1 MRGNDRPGDSF
12 FALFSSSPRRR
23 GPTLCCRMMEKTRYT
38 TAMKTDAGEYV
49 ECDGSSLGD
58 SLRDELQWLYDEA
71 FALSDRDARAAKAMA
86 DEIYAK
92 AGDAKSPYWQ
102 GLSRYLAGFCFYN
115 LSEYDN
121 AMEEFEH
128 GDQIAQEHNLQ
139 NLVIKFRNGY
149 GAIFSRLG
157 RYHDAIEQ
165 FAEGLKKAREMGLKS
180 DTGHFLIN
188 LGEAS
193 LLMGDAAQA
202 LSFELEAEGLIPE
215 LAGESRYAI
224 DVYYNLAE
232 AQSRSGR
239 IEDAERSYRRS
250 LETATMVGNTVSE
263 VEARVRLG
271 SILADRGH
279 EAEALAVIEEALEL
293 SRRSGFPLQEVG
305 SLLAC
310 GRIEL
315 SLGRL
320 EEATRHYEMA
330 VEIADSHRMG
340 DLLPPALESLSA
352 AKAAMNR
359 FDEAYHDLQKSV
371 EAAHTW
377 SSSEA
382 TRILAGMATGYRLEK
397 AKREAEGEKVRR
409 EGLESANERLRI
421 VTRIG
426 RSLTQSLEPRDI
438 LTRMWSEL
446 SASIDLKWLGFG
458 IYSPDSGVIE
468 FPGLIES
475 GVLQKASS
483 VFLSDEF
490 SLAALC
496 VREKRVLYYATA
508 DEARSALGDHPIIT
522 FEPIPVMPETI
533 LYLPLFRENDI
544 VGVMTVQSA
553 RDHAYSDDII
563 EMLEAIASFTAIAVE
578 NARIMIRLN
587 EMNQTICGEKEQV
600 EKVALASSWLA
611 EHDSLTGLSNRRF
624 LERVLDEN
632 IRLATLE
639 DHSIAVF
646 FADLDDFKK
655 VNDVYGHDAG
665 DRVLVAVAAR
675 LLSVFRD
682 GDYVARVGGDE
693 FVVAAPGVKDV
704 RSIASMADKVV
715 ASFDEPLTITEGP
728 ISVSM
733 SVGVALF
740 PEHGCNSQELISR
753 ADEAMYLIK
762 RTGKGA
768 WRLWSAF

>member
-1 MRGNDRPGDSF
+1 
-12 FALFSSSPRRR
+12 
-23 GPTLCCRMMEKTRYT
+23 
-38 TAMKTDAGEYV
+38 MKTDAGEYV

-58 SLRDELQWLYDEA
+58 SLRDELQRLYDEA

-115 LSEYDN
+115 LSEYDS

-128 GDQIAQEHNLQ
+128 GDQIAQEHNLP

-149 GAIFSRLG
+149 GAIFLRLG
-157 RYHDAIEQ
+157 RYHGAIEQ
-165 FAEGLKKAREMGLKS
+165 FGEGLKKAREMGLKS

-193 LLMGDAAQA
+193 LLIGDTAQA
-202 LSFELEAEGLIPE
+202 LSFESEAEGLVQE

-232 AQSRSGR
+232 AQARSGR
-239 IEDAERSYRRS
+239 MEDAERSYRRS
-250 LETATMVGNTVSE
+250 LETATMVGNTLSE
-263 VEARVRLG
+263 VEARIRLG
-271 SILADRGH
+271 SILAGRGH
-279 EAEALAVIEEALEL
+279 EAETLAVIEEALQL
-293 SRRSGFPLQEVG
+293 SRHSGFPLQEVA

-315 SLGRL
+315 NLGRL
-320 EEATRHYEMA
+320 EDATRHYEMA

-340 DLLPPALESLSA
+340 DLLPPALESLAA
-352 AKAAMNR
+352 AKAAMNH
-359 FDEAYHDLQKSV
+359 FDEAYHDLLKSV
-371 EAAHTW
+371 EAAHAW
-377 SSSEA
+377 SSSEV
-382 TRILAGMATGYRLEK
+382 TRILAEMATGYRLEK
-397 AKREAEGEKVRR
+397 VKREAEAEKVRR

-438 LTRMWSEL
+438 LMRMWSEL
-446 SASIDLKWLGFG
+446 STTIDLKLLGFG
-458 IYSPDSGVIE
+458 IYIPDSGVIE
-468 FPGLIES
+468 FPGLIDS
-475 GVLQKASS
+475 GILQKASS
-483 VFLSDEF
+483 VFLSDES
-490 SLAALC
+490 SLSALC
-496 VREKRVLYYATA
+496 VREKRTLYYATS
-508 DEARSALGDHPIIT
+508 DEARSALGENPPIT
-522 FEPIPVMPETI
+522 FGSVLVAPETI

-544 VGVMTVQSA
+544 VGVMTVQST

-624 LERVLDEN
+624 LERILDEN

-715 ASFDEPLTITEGP
+715 ASFDEPLTITEGL

-740 PEHGCNSQELISR
+740 PEHGHSGQELISR

-768 WRLWSAF
+768 WRLWSASTRSE

>member
-1 MRGNDRPGDSF
+1 MV
-12 FALFSSSPRRR
+12 
-23 GPTLCCRMMEKTRYT
+23 EKTRYT
-38 TAMKTDAGEYV
+38 IAMKTDVGEYV

-58 SLRDELQWLYDEA
+58 SLRDELQRQYDNA
-71 FALSDRDARAAKAMA
+71 FALSDNDAHAAKVTA

-165 FAEGLKKAREMGLKS
+165 FAEGLKKAREMGLKR
-180 DTGHFLIN
+180 DVGNFLVN

-202 LSFELEAEGLIPE
+202 LSFESEAEGLIPE

-232 AQSRSGR
+232 AQARSGR

-250 LETATMVGNTVSE
+250 LETATMVGKTVSE

-271 SILADRGH
+271 SILAGRGH
-279 EAEALAVIEEALEL
+279 EVEALAVIEEALRL
-293 SRRSGFPLQEVG
+293 SRSCGFPLQEAG

-320 EEATRHYEMA
+320 EEATHHFEMA
-330 VEIADSHRMG
+330 VEVADSHKMG
-340 DLLPPALESLSA
+340 DLLSPALESLST

-359 FDEAYHDLQKSV
+359 FDEAYHDLLKSV

-382 TRILAGMATGYRLEK
+382 IRILAGMAAGYRLEK
-397 AKREAEGEKVRR
+397 MKREAEAEKVRR
-409 EGLESANERLRI
+409 EGLESANERLRT

-446 SASIDLKWLGFG
+446 SASIDLKLLGFG

-483 VFLSDEF
+483 VFLSDES

-496 VREKRVLYYATA
+496 VREKRVLYYATS
-508 DEARSALGDHPIIT
+508 DEARSALGDHPIISFGST
-522 FEPIPVMPETI
+522 PVTSETI

-587 EMNQTICGEKEQV
+587 EMNQTISGEKEQV
-600 EKVALASSWLA
+600 EKAALASSWLA

-639 DHSIAVF
+639 DNNIALF

-655 VNDVYGHDAG
+655 VNDVYGHDVG
-665 DRVLVAVAAR
+665 DRVLVAAAER
-675 LLSVFRD
+675 LVSVFRD

-704 RSIASMADKVV
+704 VSIASMADKVV
-715 ASFDEPLTITEGP
+715 ASLNEPLTIAEGP
-728 ISVSM
+728 ISVSI

-740 PEHGCNSQELISR
+740 PEHGHSSQELIRR

-768 WRLWSAF
+768 WRMWSASVRSDEPPSSSRMLGQSVV

>member
-1 MRGNDRPGDSF
+1 
-12 FALFSSSPRRR
+12 
-23 GPTLCCRMMEKTRYT
+23 
-38 TAMKTDAGEYV
+38 MKTDAGECV
-49 ECDGSSLGD
+49 ECDGSSLGE
-58 SLRDELQWLYDEA
+58 SLQDELQRQYDKA

-128 GDQIAQEHNLQ
+128 GDQIAQEHNLP

-180 DTGHFLIN
+180 DTGHFLVNI
-188 LGEAS
+188 GEAS
-193 LLMGDAAQA
+193 LLMGDTGQA
-202 LSFELEAEGLIPE
+202 LSFELEAEELIPE
-215 LAGESRYAI
+215 LVGESRYAI

-232 AQSRSGR
+232 AQARSGQ

-250 LETATMVGNTVSE
+250 LETATMVGNTLSE

-271 SILADRGH
+271 SILADHGH
-279 EAEALAVIEEALEL
+279 EAEALSVIEETLQL
-293 SRRSGFPLQEVG
+293 SRRSGFPLQEVA
-305 SLLAC
+305 SLLAW

-315 SLGRL
+315 NLGRL
-320 EEATRHYEMA
+320 EEATRHYEIA

-340 DLLPPALESLSA
+340 DLLPSALESLST

-359 FDEAYHDLQKSV
+359 FDEAYHHLQKSV
-371 EAAHTW
+371 EAAHAW
-377 SSSEA
+377 SSSET

-397 AKREAEGEKVRR
+397 VKREAEAEKVRR
-409 EGLESANERLRI
+409 EWLESANERLRI
-421 VTRIG
+421 VTSIG

-446 SASIDLKWLGFG
+446 STSIDPKLLGFG
-458 IYSPDSGVIE
+458 IYSPESGVIE

-483 VFLSDEF
+483 VFLSDES

-496 VREKRVLYYATA
+496 VREKRVLYYATS
-508 DEARSALGDHPIIT
+508 DEAQSALGDGPIIT
-522 FEPIPVMPETI
+522 FEPTSVRSETI
-533 LYLPLFRENDI
+533 LYLPLFRENEI

-639 DHSIAVF
+639 DNSIAVF

-693 FVVAAPGVKDV
+693 FVVAALGVKDV

-715 ASFDEPLTITEGP
+715 ASFDEPLAITEGP

-740 PEHGCNSQELISR
+740 PEHGHSSQELIRR
-753 ADEAMYLIK
+753 ADEAMYSIK

-768 WRLWSAF
+768 WCLWSAF

>member
-1 MRGNDRPGDSF
+1 
-12 FALFSSSPRRR
+12 
-23 GPTLCCRMMEKTRYT
+23 
-38 TAMKTDAGEYV
+38 MKTDVGEYV
-49 ECDGSSLGD
+49 ECDGSCVGD
-58 SLRDELQWLYDEA
+58 SLQDELQRQYDNA
-71 FALSDRDARAAKAMA
+71 FALSDNDARAAKAVA
-86 DEIYAK
+86 DDIYAK

-115 LSEYDN
+115 LSEYDS

-165 FAEGLKKAREMGLKS
+165 FAEGLKKAREMGLKR
-180 DTGHFLIN
+180 DVGNFLVN

-232 AQSRSGR
+232 AQARSGR

-250 LETATMVGNTVSE
+250 LETATMVGKTVSE

-279 EAEALAVIEEALEL
+279 EAEALAVIEEALRL
-293 SRRSGFPLQEVG
+293 SRSSGFPLQEVA

-310 GRIEL
+310 GRIEQ
-315 SLGRL
+315 SLGRP
-320 EEATRHYEMA
+320 EEAIRHFEMA
-330 VEIADSHRMG
+330 VEIADSHKMG
-340 DLLPPALESLSA
+340 DLLPPALESLST
-352 AKAAMNR
+352 AKAVMNR
-359 FDEAYHDLQKSV
+359 FDEAYHDLLRSV
-371 EAAHTW
+371 QEARAW

-382 TRILAGMATGYRLEK
+382 ARMLAELATGYRLEN
-397 AKREAEGEKVRR
+397 AKREAEVEKVRR
-409 EGLESANERLRI
+409 EGLESANERLRV

-438 LTRMWSEL
+438 LTRMWNEL
-446 SASIDLKWLGFG
+446 STSIDLKVLGFG
-458 IYSPDSGVIE
+458 VYSFDSGAIE

-475 GVLQKASS
+475 GVLQEASS
-483 VFLSDEF
+483 VFLSDES

-496 VREKRVLYYATA
+496 VREKRVLYYATP
-508 DEARSALGDHPIIT
+508 DEARSAIGTNSLIT
-522 FEPIPVMPETI
+522 FHREPSTVESI

-544 VGVMTVQSA
+544 VGVMTVQST
-553 RDHAYSDDII
+553 RDHAYSHDII

-587 EMNQTICGEKEQV
+587 EMNQTISGEKEQV

-639 DHSIAVF
+639 DNNIALF

-655 VNDVYGHDAG
+655 VNDVYGHDVG
-665 DRVLVAVAAR
+665 DRVLVAAAER
-675 LLSVFRD
+675 LVSVFRD

-704 RSIASMADKVV
+704 VSIASMADKVV
-715 ASFDEPLTITEGP
+715 TSLNEPLTIAEGP
-728 ISVSM
+728 ISVSI

-740 PEHGCNSQELISR
+740 PEHGHSSQELIRR

-768 WRLWSAF
+768 WRMWSASARSDEPPSSSRMHGQSVV

>member
-1 MRGNDRPGDSF
+1 
-12 FALFSSSPRRR
+12 
-23 GPTLCCRMMEKTRYT
+23 MMEKTRYT
-38 TAMKTDAGEYV
+38 ELMKTDAGECV
-49 ECDGSSLGD
+49 ECDGSSLED
-58 SLRDELQWLYDEA
+58 SLQDELQRQYDKA
-71 FALSDRDARAAKAMA
+71 FALSDRDARAAKVMA
-86 DEIYAK
+86 DEVYAK

-128 GDQIAQEHNLQ
+128 GDQIAQEHNLP

-165 FAEGLKKAREMGLKS
+165 FTEGLKKAREMGLKS

-239 IEDAERSYRRS
+239 TEDAERSYRRS
-250 LETATMVGNTVSE
+250 LETATMVGNTLSE

-279 EAEALAVIEEALEL
+279 EAEALAVIEEALRL
-293 SRRSGFPLQEVG
+293 SRSCGFPLQEAA

-320 EEATRHYEMA
+320 EEATHHFEMA
-330 VEIADSHRMG
+330 VEVADSHKMG
-340 DLLPPALESLSA
+340 DLLSPALESLST

-359 FDEAYHDLQKSV
+359 FDEAYRDLLKSV

-382 TRILAGMATGYRLEK
+382 IRILAGMAAGYRLEK
-397 AKREAEGEKVRR
+397 MKREAEAEKVRR
-409 EGLESANERLRI
+409 EGLESANERLRT
-421 VTRIG
+421 VTSIG

-438 LTRMWSEL
+438 LTRMWNEL
-446 SASIDLKWLGFG
+446 STSIDLKSLGFG
-458 IYSPDSGVIE
+458 IYSADSEAIE
-468 FPGLIES
+468 FPGWIES
-475 GVLQKASS
+475 GALQEAFS
-483 VFLSDEF
+483 VFLSDES

-496 VREKRVLYYATA
+496 AREKRVLYYATS
-508 DEARSALGDHPIIT
+508 DEARSAIGNKPTIT
-522 FEPIPVMPETI
+522 TGPVSVKSETI

-544 VGVMTVQSA
+544 VGVMTVQST

-587 EMNQTICGEKEQV
+587 EMNQTISGEKEQV

-639 DHSIAVF
+639 DNNIALF

-655 VNDVYGHDAG
+655 VNDAYGHDAG
-665 DRVLVAVAAR
+665 DRVLVAVAER

-682 GDYVARVGGDE
+682 ADYVARVGGDE
-693 FVVAAPGVKDV
+693 FIVAAPGVKDV
-704 RSIASMADKVV
+704 RSVALMADKVV
-715 ASFDEPLTITEGP
+715 ASLNEPLTIAEGL
-728 ISVSM
+728 ISVSI

-740 PEHGCNSQELISR
+740 PEHGHSSQELISR

-768 WRLWSAF
+768 WRMWSAF

>member
-1 MRGNDRPGDSF
+1 
-12 FALFSSSPRRR
+12 
-23 GPTLCCRMMEKTRYT
+23 
-38 TAMKTDAGEYV
+38 MKTDVGEYV
-49 ECDGSSLGD
+49 ECDGSSLGG
-58 SLRDELQWLYDEA
+58 SLRDELQQQYDKA
-71 FALSDRDARAAKAMA
+71 FTLSDNDARAAKAAA
-86 DEIYAK
+86 DDIYAK

-115 LSEYDN
+115 LSEYDS

-165 FAEGLKKAREMGLKS
+165 FAEGLKKAREMGLKR
-180 DTGHFLIN
+180 DVGNFLVN

-202 LSFELEAEGLIPE
+202 LSFESEAEGLIPE

-232 AQSRSGR
+232 AQARSGLM
-239 IEDAERSYRRS
+239 EDAERSYHRS
-250 LETATMVGNTVSE
+250 LETATMVGKTVSE
-263 VEARVRLG
+263 VEARIRLG
-271 SILADRGH
+271 SILAGRGH
-279 EAEALAVIEEALEL
+279 ETEALPVIEEALRL
-293 SRRSGFPLQEVG
+293 SRSSGFPLQEVA

-320 EEATRHYEMA
+320 EEATRHFENA
-330 VEIADSHRMG
+330 VEVANSHKMG
-340 DLLPPALESLSA
+340 DLLPPALESLST
-352 AKAAMNR
+352 AKAAMNH
-359 FDEAYHDLQKSV
+359 FDEAYHDLLKSV
-371 EAAHTW
+371 EMAHAW

-382 TRILAGMATGYRLEK
+382 ARMLADLAAGYRLEK
-397 AKREAEGEKVRR
+397 VKREAEVEKVRR
-409 EGLESANERLRI
+409 EGLESANERLRV

-438 LTRMWSEL
+438 LTRMWNEL
-446 SASIDLKWLGFG
+446 STSIDLKVLGFG
-458 IYSPDSGVIE
+458 VYSLESGAIE

-475 GVLQKASS
+475 GVLREASS
-483 VFLSDEF
+483 AFVNDES

-496 VREKRVLYYATA
+496 VREKRVLYYATP
-508 DEARSALGDHPIIT
+508 DEARSAIGANALIT
-522 FEPIPVMPETI
+522 FHREPPTTESI
-533 LYLPLFRENDI
+533 LYLPLFKENDI

-553 RDHAYSDDII
+553 RDHAYSEDVI
-563 EMLEAIASFTAIAVE
+563 EMLKAVASFTAIAVE

-587 EMNQTICGEKEQV
+587 AMNQTISGEKEQV
-600 EKVALASSWLA
+600 EKAALASSWLA

-624 LERVLDEN
+624 LERILDEN

-639 DHSIAVF
+639 NNGIAVF
-646 FADLDDFKK
+646 FVDVDEFKR
-655 VNDVYGHDAG
+655 VNDSCGHDAG

-675 LLSVFRD
+675 LLAVFRE
-682 GDYVARVGGDE
+682 GDYIARVGGDE
-693 FVVAAPGVKDV
+693 FVIVTPGVKDA
-704 RSIASMADKVV
+704 RSVASMADKVV
-715 ASFDEPLTITEGP
+715 ASFHEPLVVTEGP
-728 ISVSM
+728 ISVTI
-733 SVGVALF
+733 SVGIAVF
-740 PEHGCNSQELISR
+740 PEHGYASHELISR
-753 ADEAMYLIK
+753 ADEAMYSIK
-762 RTGKGA
+762 RKGKGA
-768 WRLWSAF
+768 WCLWSVSLRSE

>member
-1 MRGNDRPGDSF
+1 
-12 FALFSSSPRRR
+12 
-23 GPTLCCRMMEKTRYT
+23 
-38 TAMKTDAGEYV
+38 MKTDVGENV
-49 ECDGSSLGD
+49 ECDGSSPGD
-58 SLRDELQWLYDEA
+58 SLPDELQRLYDKA
-71 FALSDRDARAAKAMA
+71 FALSDRDARVAKTMA

-165 FAEGLKKAREMGLKS
+165 FAEGLKKAREMGLKR
-180 DTGHFLIN
+180 DVGNFLVN

-202 LSFELEAEGLIPE
+202 LSFESEAEGLIPE

-279 EAEALAVIEEALEL
+279 EAEVLSVIEEALRL
-293 SRRSGFPLQEVG
+293 SRSCGFPLQEVG
-305 SLLAC
+305 SLLAR

-315 SLGRL
+315 NLGRL
-320 EEATRHYEMA
+320 EEAIRHYEMA

-340 DLLPPALESLSA
+340 DLLPSALESLST

-359 FDEAYHDLQKSV
+359 FDEAYHDLLKSV
-371 EAAHTW
+371 EAAHAW

-382 TRILAGMATGYRLEK
+382 ARMLAELATGYRLEK
-397 AKREAEGEKVRR
+397 VKREAEGEKIRR

-438 LTRMWSEL
+438 LMRMWNEL
-446 SASIDLKWLGFG
+446 SASIDLKSLGFG
-458 IYSPDSGVIE
+458 IYSPDSGEIE

-483 VFLSDEF
+483 VFLSDES

-496 VREKRVLYYATA
+496 VREKRVLYYATS
-508 DEARSALGDHPIIT
+508 DEARSALGDHPIISFGST
-522 FEPIPVMPETI
+522 PVTSETI

-587 EMNQTICGEKEQV
+587 EMNQTISGEKEQV
-600 EKVALASSWLA
+600 EKAALASSWLA

-639 DHSIAVF
+639 DNNIALF

-682 GDYVARVGGDE
+682 ADYVARVGGDE

-715 ASFDEPLTITEGP
+715 ASLNEPLTITEGP
-728 ISVSM
+728 ISVSI

-740 PEHGCNSQELISR
+740 PEHGRSSQELIKR
-753 ADEAMYLIK
+753 ADDAMYLIK

>member
-1 MRGNDRPGDSF
+1 
-12 FALFSSSPRRR
+12 
-23 GPTLCCRMMEKTRYT
+23 
-38 TAMKTDAGEYV
+38 MKTDVGEYV
-49 ECDGSSLGD
+49 ESGESSLGD
-58 SLRDELQWLYDEA
+58 SLQDELQQLYDKA
-71 FALSDRDARAAKAMA
+71 FALSDRDARAAQVLA

-115 LSEYDN
+115 FSEYDS
-121 AMEEFEH
+121 AMAEFEH
-128 GDQIAQEHNLQ
+128 GDQIAQEQ
-139 NLVIKFRNGY
+139 NLPNLAIKFRNGY
-149 GAIFSRLG
+149 GVIFSRLG

-180 DTGHFLIN
+180 DIGRFLVN

-193 LLMGDAAQA
+193 LLMGNTAQA
-202 LSFELEAEGLIPE
+202 LSFESEAEGLIQKDM
-215 LAGESRYAI
+215 AGDGRYAI
-224 DVYYNLAE
+224 DTYYNLAE
-232 AQSRSGR
+232 AQSKSGLM
-239 IEDAERSYRRS
+239 EDAERSYRRS

-271 SILADRGH
+271 SILAGRGH
-279 EAEALAVIEEALEL
+279 EAEALTVIEEALRL
-293 SRRSGFPLQEVG
+293 SRSCGFALQEVG

-320 EEATRHYEMA
+320 EEASRHFELA
-330 VEIADSHRMG
+330 VEVADSHKMG
-340 DLLPPALESLSA
+340 DLLPPALESLST

-359 FDEAYHDLQKSV
+359 FDEAYRDLQKSV
-371 EAAHTW
+371 EAAHAW

-382 TRILAGMATGYRLEK
+382 ARMLAELAAGYRLEK
-397 AKREAEGEKVRR
+397 VKREAEVDRVRR

-426 RSLTQSLEPRDI
+426 RSLTQSLEPKDI
-438 LTRMWSEL
+438 LMRMWSEL
-446 SASIDLKWLGFG
+446 SASVDLKSLGFG
-458 IYSPDSGVIE
+458 IYSPDSGEIE

-483 VFLSDEF
+483 VFLTDES

-496 VREKRVLYYATA
+496 MREKRILYYATS
-508 DEARSALGDHPIIT
+508 DEARSALGDKPTIT
-522 FEPIPVMPETI
+522 FGSVPVRSETI

-563 EMLEAIASFTAIAVE
+563 DMLEAVASFTAIAVE

-587 EMNQTICGEKEQV
+587 ELNQTISGEKEQV
-600 EKVALASSWLA
+600 EKVALTSSWLA
-611 EHDSLTGLSNRRF
+611 EHDSLTGLANRRF
-624 LERVLDEN
+624 LERILDEN

-639 DHSIAVF
+639 DDSIAVF
-646 FADLDDFKK
+646 FVDLDDFKR
-655 VNDVYGHDAG
+655 VNDAYGHDAG
-665 DRVLVAVAAR
+665 DRVLVAIAAR
-675 LLSVFRD
+675 LVSVFRD

-693 FVVAAPGVKDV
+693 FVVVAPGVKDV
-704 RSIASMADKVV
+704 GSIASMADKVV
-715 ASFDEPLTITEGP
+715 VSFNEPLAISEGP
-728 ISVSM
+728 VSVSI
-733 SVGVALF
+733 SVGVAVF
-740 PEHGCNSQELISR
+740 PEHGRSSQELISR
-753 ADEAMYLIK
+753 ADDAMYLIK

-768 WRLWSAF
+768 WRLWSVF

>member
-1 MRGNDRPGDSF
+1 
-12 FALFSSSPRRR
+12 
-23 GPTLCCRMMEKTRYT
+23 
-38 TAMKTDAGEYV
+38 MKTDVGEYV
-49 ECDGSSLGD
+49 VCNGSGLGE
-58 SLRDELQWLYDEA
+58 SLRDELQGLYDKA
-71 FALSDRDARAAKAMA
+71 FALSDRDARAAKVMA

-92 AGDAKSPYWQ
+92 ARDAKSPYWQ

-115 LSEYDN
+115 VSEYDS

-128 GDQIAQEHNLQ
+128 GDQIAQAHNLP

-188 LGEAS
+188 LGEVS
-193 LLMGDAAQA
+193 LLMGDTAQA
-202 LSFELEAEGLIPE
+202 LSFESEAQGLIQE

-239 IEDAERSYRRS
+239 MEDAERSYRRS

-271 SILADRGH
+271 SILAGRGH
-279 EAEALAVIEEALEL
+279 EAEALAVIEEALQL
-293 SRRSGFPLQEVG
+293 SRRCGFPLQEVA

-315 SLGRL
+315 SLGRP
-320 EEATRHYEMA
+320 EEATRHFDMA

-340 DLLPPALESLSA
+340 DLLPPALESLSTS
-352 AKAAMNR
+352 KAAMNR
-359 FDEAYHDLQKSV
+359 FDEAYHDLVKSV
-371 EAAHTW
+371 EAAHAW

-382 TRILAGMATGYRLEK
+382 ARMLADLAAGYRLEK
-397 AKREAEGEKVRR
+397 VKREAEVEKVRR

-426 RSLTQSLEPRDI
+426 RSLTQSLEPKDI
-438 LTRMWSEL
+438 LMRMWNEL
-446 SASIDLKWLGFG
+446 SASIDLKSLGFG
-458 IYSPDSGVIE
+458 IYSPDSGEIE
-468 FPGLIES
+468 FPGSIES

-483 VFLSDEF
+483 VFLSDES

-496 VREKRVLYYATA
+496 VRGKHVLYYATS
-508 DEARSALGDHPIIT
+508 DEARSALGDKPTIT
-522 FEPIPVMPETI
+522 SGSASVRSETI

-611 EHDSLTGLSNRRF
+611 EHDSLTGLSNKRF

-639 DHSIAVF
+639 DNNIAVF

-655 VNDVYGHDAG
+655 VNDMYGHDAG
-665 DRVLVAVAAR
+665 DRALVAVAER

-740 PEHGCNSQELISR
+740 PEHGHSSQELISR

>member
-1 MRGNDRPGDSF
+1 
-12 FALFSSSPRRR
+12 
-23 GPTLCCRMMEKTRYT
+23 
-38 TAMKTDAGEYV
+38 MKTDVGENV
-49 ECDGSSLGD
+49 ECDGSSPGD
-58 SLRDELQWLYDEA
+58 SLPDELQRLYDKA
-71 FALSDRDARAAKAMA
+71 FALSDRDARVAKTMA

-165 FAEGLKKAREMGLKS
+165 FAEGLKKAREIGLKS
-180 DTGHFLIN
+180 DIGHFLVN

-202 LSFELEAEGLIPE
+202 LSFESEAEGLIPE

-279 EAEALAVIEEALEL
+279 EAEVLSVIEEALRL
-293 SRRSGFPLQEVG
+293 SRSCGFPLQEVG
-305 SLLAC
+305 SLLAR

-315 SLGRL
+315 NLGRL
-320 EEATRHYEMA
+320 EEAIRHYEMA

-340 DLLPPALESLSA
+340 DLLPSALESLST

-359 FDEAYHDLQKSV
+359 FDEAYHDLLKSV
-371 EAAHTW
+371 EAAHAW

-382 TRILAGMATGYRLEK
+382 ARMLAELATGYRLEK
-397 AKREAEGEKVRR
+397 VKREAEGEKIRR

-438 LTRMWSEL
+438 LMRMWNEL
-446 SASIDLKWLGFG
+446 SASIDLKSLGFG
-458 IYSPDSGVIE
+458 IYSPDSGEIE

-483 VFLSDEF
+483 VFLSDES

-496 VREKRVLYYATA
+496 VREKRVLYYATS
-508 DEARSALGDHPIIT
+508 DEARSALGDHPIISFGST
-522 FEPIPVMPETI
+522 PVTSETI

-587 EMNQTICGEKEQV
+587 EMNQTISGEKEQV
-600 EKVALASSWLA
+600 EKAALASSWLA

-639 DHSIAVF
+639 DNNIALF

-682 GDYVARVGGDE
+682 ADYVARVGGDE

-715 ASFDEPLTITEGP
+715 ASLNEPLTITEGP
-728 ISVSM
+728 ISVSI

-740 PEHGCNSQELISR
+740 PEHGRSSQELIKR
-753 ADEAMYLIK
+753 ADDAMYLIK

>member
-1 MRGNDRPGDSF
+1 
-12 FALFSSSPRRR
+12 
-23 GPTLCCRMMEKTRYT
+23 
-38 TAMKTDAGEYV
+38 MKTDAGESV
-49 ECDGSSLGD
+49 GSAGRDPED
-58 SLRDELQWLYDEA
+58 SLQEELQGLYDKA
-71 FALSDRDARAAKAMA
+71 FALSDRDARAARVLA
-86 DEIYAK
+86 DDIYAK

-115 LSEYDN
+115 LSEYDS

-128 GDQIAQEHNLQ
+128 GDQIAQEHNLP
-139 NLVIKFRNGY
+139 NLAIKFRNGY

-157 RYHDAIEQ
+157 RYDDAIEQ
-165 FAEGLKKAREMGLKS
+165 FAEGLKKAREMDLKS
-180 DTGHFLIN
+180 DAGRFLVN
-188 LGEAS
+188 LGEVS
-193 LLMGDAAQA
+193 LLMGDIDQA
-202 LSFELEAEGLIPE
+202 LSFESEAEGLI
-215 LAGESRYAI
+215 LKDMAGDSRYAI

-232 AQSRSGR
+232 AQSKSGR
-239 IEDAERSYRRS
+239 MEDAERSYRRS

-271 SILADRGH
+271 SILAGRGH
-279 EAEALAVIEEALEL
+279 EAEALAVIEEAYRL
-293 SRRSGFPLQEVG
+293 SRSCGFALQEVG
-305 SLLAC
+305 SLIAC

-320 EEATRHYEMA
+320 EEATHHFEMA
-330 VEIADSHRMG
+330 VEVADSHRMG
-340 DLLPPALESLSA
+340 DLLPPALESLST

-359 FDEAYHDLQKSV
+359 FDEAYRDLQKSV
-371 EAAHTW
+371 EAAHAW

-382 TRILAGMATGYRLEK
+382 ARMLAELAAGYRLEK
-397 AKREAEGEKVRR
+397 VKREAQVEKVRR

-446 SASIDLKWLGFG
+446 STSIDLKSLGFG
-458 IYSPDSGVIE
+458 IYSPDSGEIE

-483 VFLSDEF
+483 VFLSDES

-496 VREKRVLYYATA
+496 VREKRILYYATS
-508 DEARSALGDHPIIT
+508 DEARSALGDKPTIT
-522 FEPIPVMPETI
+522 FGSVPVRSETI

-563 EMLEAIASFTAIAVE
+563 EMLEAVALFTAIAVE
-578 NARIMIRLN
+578 NARILIRLN
-587 EMNQTICGEKEQV
+587 ELNQTISGEKEQV

-611 EHDSLTGLSNRRF
+611 EHDSLTGLANRRF
-624 LERVLDEN
+624 LERILDEN
-632 IRLATLE
+632 IRLAILE
-639 DHSIAVF
+639 DNSIVVF
-646 FADLDDFKK
+646 FVDLDDFKR
-655 VNDVYGHDAG
+655 VNDAYGHDAG
-665 DRVLVAVAAR
+665 DRVLVAIAAR
-675 LLSVFRD
+675 LVSVFRD

-693 FVVAAPGVKDV
+693 FVVVAPGVKDMT
-704 RSIASMADKVV
+704 SIASMADKVV
-715 ASFDEPLTITEGP
+715 KSLNEPLSITEGP
-728 ISVSM
+728 VSVSI

-740 PEHGCNSQELISR
+740 PEHGHSSRELINR

>member
-1 MRGNDRPGDSF
+1 
-12 FALFSSSPRRR
+12 
-23 GPTLCCRMMEKTRYT
+23 
-38 TAMKTDAGEYV
+38 MKTDAGECV
-49 ECDGSSLGD
+49 ECDGSSLGE
-58 SLRDELQWLYDEA
+58 SLQDELQRQYDKA
-71 FALSDRDARAAKAMA
+71 FALSDRDARVAKAMA

-128 GDQIAQEHNLQ
+128 GDQIAQEHNLP

-180 DTGHFLIN
+180 DTGHFLVNI
-188 LGEAS
+188 GEAS

-202 LSFELEAEGLIPE
+202 LSFELEAEELIPE
-215 LAGESRYAI
+215 LVGESRYAI

-232 AQSRSGR
+232 AQSRSGQ

-250 LETATMVGNTVSE
+250 LETATMVGNTLSE

-279 EAEALAVIEEALEL
+279 EAEALAVIEETLQL
-293 SRRSGFPLQEVG
+293 SRRSGFPLQEVA
-305 SLLAC
+305 SLLAW

-315 SLGRL
+315 NLGRL
-320 EEATRHYEMA
+320 EEATRHYEIA

-340 DLLPPALESLSA
+340 DLLPSALESLST

-359 FDEAYHDLQKSV
+359 FDEAYHHLQKSV
-371 EAAHTW
+371 EAAHAW
-377 SSSEA
+377 SSSET

-397 AKREAEGEKVRR
+397 VKREAEAEKVRR
-409 EGLESANERLRI
+409 EWLESANERLRI
-421 VTRIG
+421 VTSIG

-446 SASIDLKWLGFG
+446 STSIDLKLLGFG
-458 IYSPDSGVIE
+458 IYSPESGVIE

-483 VFLSDEF
+483 VFLSDES

-496 VREKRVLYYATA
+496 VREKRVLYYATS
-508 DEARSALGDHPIIT
+508 DEAQSALGDRPIISFGST
-522 FEPIPVMPETI
+522 PVTSETI

-553 RDHAYSDDII
+553 RNHAYSDDII

-587 EMNQTICGEKEQV
+587 EMNQTISGEKEQV
-600 EKVALASSWLA
+600 EKAALASSWLA

-639 DHSIAVF
+639 DNNIAVF

-665 DRVLVAVAAR
+665 DRVLVAIAAR

-715 ASFDEPLTITEGP
+715 ASFREPLTIAEGP

-733 SVGVALF
+733 SVGIALF
-740 PEHGCNSQELISR
+740 PEHGHSSQELIRR

-768 WRLWSAF
+768 WCLWSASARSDEPPSSSRMHGQSVV

>member
-1 MRGNDRPGDSF
+1 
-12 FALFSSSPRRR
+12 
-23 GPTLCCRMMEKTRYT
+23 
-38 TAMKTDAGEYV
+38 MKTDAGESV
-49 ECDGSSLGD
+49 GSAGRDPED
-58 SLRDELQWLYDEA
+58 SLQEELQGLYDKA
-71 FALSDRDARAAKAMA
+71 FALSDRDARAARVLA
-86 DEIYAK
+86 DDIYAK

-115 LSEYDN
+115 LSEYDS

-128 GDQIAQEHNLQ
+128 GDQIAQEHNLP
-139 NLVIKFRNGY
+139 NLAIKFRNGY

-157 RYHDAIEQ
+157 RYDDAIEQ
-165 FAEGLKKAREMGLKS
+165 FAEGLKKAREMDLKS
-180 DTGHFLIN
+180 DAGRFLVN
-188 LGEAS
+188 LGEVS
-193 LLMGDAAQA
+193 LLMGDIDQA
-202 LSFELEAEGLIPE
+202 LSFESEAEGLI
-215 LAGESRYAI
+215 LKDMAGDSRYAI

-232 AQSRSGR
+232 AQSKSGR
-239 IEDAERSYRRS
+239 MEDAERSYRRS

-271 SILADRGH
+271 SILAGRGH
-279 EAEALAVIEEALEL
+279 EAEALAVIEEAYRL
-293 SRRSGFPLQEVG
+293 SRSCGFALQEVG
-305 SLLAC
+305 SLIAC

-320 EEATRHYEMA
+320 EEATHHFEMA
-330 VEIADSHRMG
+330 VEVADSHRMG
-340 DLLPPALESLSA
+340 DLLPPALESLST

-359 FDEAYHDLQKSV
+359 FDEAYRDLQKSV
-371 EAAHTW
+371 EAAHAW

-382 TRILAGMATGYRLEK
+382 ARMLAELAAGYRLEK
-397 AKREAEGEKVRR
+397 VKREAQVEKVRR

-446 SASIDLKWLGFG
+446 STSIDLKSLGFG
-458 IYSPDSGVIE
+458 IYSPDSGEIE

-483 VFLSDEF
+483 VFLSDES

-496 VREKRVLYYATA
+496 VREKRILYYATS
-508 DEARSALGDHPIIT
+508 DEARSALGDKPTIT
-522 FEPIPVMPETI
+522 FGSVPVRSETI

-563 EMLEAIASFTAIAVE
+563 EMLETVALFTAIAVE
-578 NARIMIRLN
+578 NARILIRLN
-587 EMNQTICGEKEQV
+587 ELNQTISGEKEQV

-611 EHDSLTGLSNRRF
+611 EHDSLTGLANRRF
-624 LERVLDEN
+624 LERILDEN
-632 IRLATLE
+632 IRLAILE
-639 DHSIAVF
+639 DNSIVVF
-646 FADLDDFKK
+646 FVDLDDFKR
-655 VNDVYGHDAG
+655 VNDAYGHDAG
-665 DRVLVAVAAR
+665 DRVLVAIAVR
-675 LLSVFRD
+675 LVSVFRD

-693 FVVAAPGVKDV
+693 FVVVAPGVKDMT
-704 RSIASMADKVV
+704 SIASMADKVV
-715 ASFDEPLTITEGP
+715 KSLNEPLSITEGP
-728 ISVSM
+728 VSVSI

-740 PEHGCNSQELISR
+740 PEHGHSSRELINR

>member
-1 MRGNDRPGDSF
+1 
-12 FALFSSSPRRR
+12 
-23 GPTLCCRMMEKTRYT
+23 MMEKTRYT
-38 TAMKTDAGEYV
+38 EPMKTDAGERV
-49 ECDGSSLGD
+49 ECDGSSLED
-58 SLRDELQWLYDEA
+58 SLQDELQLQYDKA
-71 FALSDRDARAAKAMA
+71 FALSDSDARAAKAMA

-128 GDQIAQEHNLQ
+128 GDQIAQEHNLP

-165 FAEGLKKAREMGLKS
+165 FAEGLKKAREMGLTS

-188 LGEAS
+188 IGEAS

-202 LSFELEAEGLIPE
+202 LSFELEAEELIPE
-215 LAGESRYAI
+215 LVGESRYAI

-232 AQSRSGR
+232 AQSRSAR

-250 LETATMVGNTVSE
+250 LETATMVGNTLSE
-263 VEARVRLG
+263 VKARVRLG
-271 SILADRGH
+271 SILADCGH
-279 EAEALAVIEEALEL
+279 EAEALAVIEETLQL
-293 SRRSGFPLQEVG
+293 SRRSGFPLQEVA
-305 SLLAC
+305 SLLAW

-315 SLGRL
+315 NLGRL
-320 EEATRHYEMA
+320 EEATRHYEIA

-340 DLLPPALESLSA
+340 DLLPSALESLST

-359 FDEAYHDLQKSV
+359 FDEAYHHLQKSV
-371 EAAHTW
+371 EAAHAW
-377 SSSEA
+377 SSSET

-397 AKREAEGEKVRR
+397 VKREAEAEKVRR
-409 EGLESANERLRI
+409 EWLESANERLRI
-421 VTRIG
+421 VTSIG

-446 SASIDLKWLGFG
+446 STSIDLKLLGFG
-458 IYSPDSGVIE
+458 IYSPESGVIE

-475 GVLQKASS
+475 GVLQEAFS
-483 VFLSDEF
+483 VFLSDES

-496 VREKRVLYYATA
+496 AREKRVLYYATS
-508 DEARSALGDHPIIT
+508 DEARSAIGNKPTIT
-522 FEPIPVMPETI
+522 TGPVSVKSETI

-553 RDHAYSDDII
+553 RNHAYSDDII

-587 EMNQTICGEKEQV
+587 EMNQTISGEKEQV

-639 DHSIAVF
+639 DNNIALF

-655 VNDVYGHDAG
+655 VNDVYGHDVG
-665 DRVLVAVAAR
+665 DRVLVAAAER
-675 LLSVFRD
+675 LVSVFRD
-682 GDYVARVGGDE
+682 ADYVARVGGDE
-693 FVVAAPGVKDV
+693 FIVAAPGVKDV
-704 RSIASMADKVV
+704 RSVALMADKVV
-715 ASFDEPLTITEGP
+715 ASLNEPLTIAEGP

-733 SVGVALF
+733 SIGVALF
-740 PEHGCNSQELISR
+740 PEHGHSSQELISH

-768 WRLWSAF
+768 WRMWSASARSDEPPSSSGMLGQSVV

>member
-1 MRGNDRPGDSF
+1 
-12 FALFSSSPRRR
+12 
-23 GPTLCCRMMEKTRYT
+23 
-38 TAMKTDAGEYV
+38 MKTDAGECV
-49 ECDGSSLGD
+49 ECDGSSLED
-58 SLRDELQWLYDEA
+58 SLQDELQRQYDKA

-86 DEIYAK
+86 DDIYAK
-92 AGDAKSPYWQ
+92 AGDAKNPYWQ

-128 GDQIAQEHNLQ
+128 GDQIAQEHNLP
-139 NLVIKFRNGY
+139 NLVVKFRNGY

-188 LGEAS
+188 IGEAS

-224 DVYYNLAE
+224 DVYYNLGE
-232 AQSRSGR
+232 AQATSGLM
-239 IEDAERSYRRS
+239 EDAERSYRRS
-250 LETATMVGNTVSE
+250 LEAATTSGNTISE

-271 SILADRGH
+271 SILAGRGH
-279 EAEALAVIEEALEL
+279 ETEALPVIEEALRL
-293 SRRSGFPLQEVG
+293 SRSCGFPLQEVA

-310 GRIEL
+310 GRIEQ

-320 EEATRHYEMA
+320 EEATHHFEMA
-330 VEIADSHRMG
+330 VEVADSHKMG
-340 DLLPPALESLSA
+340 DLLPPALESLSI
-352 AKAAMNR
+352 AKAAINR
-359 FDEAYHDLQKSV
+359 FDEAYHDLLRSV
-371 EAAHTW
+371 QAARAW

-382 TRILAGMATGYRLEK
+382 ARMLAELATGYRLEN
-397 AKREAEGEKVRR
+397 AKREAAAEKIRR
-409 EGLESANERLRI
+409 EGLESANERLRV

-446 SASIDLKWLGFG
+446 SGSIDLEWLGFG
-458 IYSPDSGVIE
+458 IYSPESGVIE

-483 VFLSDEF
+483 IFLTDES

-496 VREKRVLYYATA
+496 VREKRVLYYVTS

-522 FEPIPVMPETI
+522 FEPMSVAPETI

-587 EMNQTICGEKEQV
+587 EMNQTISGEKEQV

-655 VNDVYGHDAG
+655 VNDVYGHDVG
-665 DRVLVAVAAR
+665 DRVLVAAAER
-675 LLSVFRD
+675 LVSVFRD

-704 RSIASMADKVV
+704 VSIASMADKVV
-715 ASFDEPLTITEGP
+715 ASFDEPLTITEGL

-733 SVGVALF
+733 SVGVARF
-740 PEHGCNSQELISR
+740 PEHGNNSQELISR

>member
-1 MRGNDRPGDSF
+1 MRGALLRGVFAPGVHRP
-12 FALFSSSPRRR
+12 ALFPCPTNRVGFRFPFSVVPASTLVPCERCFPAKAGTHAR
-23 GPTLCCRMMEKTRYT
+23 GRLVEKTRYT
-38 TAMKTDAGEYV
+38 IAMKTDAGECV
-49 ECDGSSLGD
+49 ECDGSSLGE
-58 SLRDELQWLYDEA
+58 SLQDELQRQYDKA

-86 DEIYAK
+86 DDIYAK

-128 GDQIAQEHNLQ
+128 GDQIAQEHNLPD
-139 NLVIKFRNGY
+139 LVIKFRNGY

-180 DTGHFLIN
+180 DTGHFLVNI
-188 LGEAS
+188 GEAS

-202 LSFELEAEGLIPE
+202 LSFELEAEELIPE
-215 LAGESRYAI
+215 LVGESRYAI

-232 AQSRSGR
+232 AQSRSGQ
-239 IEDAERSYRRS
+239 IEDAEQSYRRS
-250 LETATMVGNTVSE
+250 LETATMVGNTLSE

-279 EAEALAVIEEALEL
+279 EAEALAVIEETLQL
-293 SRRSGFPLQEVG
+293 SRRSGFPLQEVA

-315 SLGRL
+315 NLGRL
-320 EEATRHYEMA
+320 EEATRHYEIA

-340 DLLPPALESLSA
+340 DLLPPALESLST

-359 FDEAYHDLQKSV
+359 FDEAYHDLLKSV
-371 EAAHTW
+371 EAAHAW

-382 TRILAGMATGYRLEK
+382 IRILAELATGYRLEK
-397 AKREAEGEKVRR
+397 VKREAEAEKVRR

-421 VTRIG
+421 VTSIG

-446 SASIDLKWLGFG
+446 STSIDLKLLGFG
-458 IYSPDSGVIE
+458 IYSPESGVIE

-483 VFLSDEF
+483 VFLSDESSF
-490 SLAALC
+490 AALC
-496 VREKRVLYYATA
+496 VREKRVLYYATS
-508 DEARSALGDHPIIT
+508 DEAQSALGDRPIIT
-522 FEPIPVMPETI
+522 FEPTSVRSETI
-533 LYLPLFRENDI
+533 LYLPLFRENEI

-587 EMNQTICGEKEQV
+587 EMNQTIYGEKEQV

-624 LERVLDEN
+624 LERILDEN
-632 IRLATLE
+632 IR
-639 DHSIAVF
+639 F
-646 FADLDDFKK
+646 
-655 VNDVYGHDAG
+655 
-665 DRVLVAVAAR
+665 
-675 LLSVFRD
+675 
-682 GDYVARVGGDE
+682 
-693 FVVAAPGVKDV
+693 
-704 RSIASMADKVV
+704 
-715 ASFDEPLTITEGP
+715 
-728 ISVSM
+728 
-733 SVGVALF
+733 
-740 PEHGCNSQELISR
+740 
-753 ADEAMYLIK
+753 
-762 RTGKGA
+762 
-768 WRLWSAF
+768 

>member
-1 MRGNDRPGDSF
+1 
-12 FALFSSSPRRR
+12 
-23 GPTLCCRMMEKTRYT
+23 
-38 TAMKTDAGEYV
+38 MKTDAGESV
-49 ECDGSSLGD
+49 GSAGRDPED
-58 SLRDELQWLYDEA
+58 SLQEELQGLYDKA
-71 FALSDRDARAAKAMA
+71 FALSDRDARAARVLA
-86 DEIYAK
+86 DDIYAK

-115 LSEYDN
+115 LSEYDS

-128 GDQIAQEHNLQ
+128 GDQIAQEHNLP
-139 NLVIKFRNGY
+139 NLAIKFRNGY

-157 RYHDAIEQ
+157 RYDDAIEQ
-165 FAEGLKKAREMGLKS
+165 FAEGLKKAREMDLKS
-180 DTGHFLIN
+180 DAGRFLVN
-188 LGEAS
+188 LGEVS
-193 LLMGDAAQA
+193 LLMGDIDQA
-202 LSFELEAEGLIPE
+202 LSFESEAEGLI
-215 LAGESRYAI
+215 LKDMAGDSRYAI

-232 AQSRSGR
+232 AQSKSGR
-239 IEDAERSYRRS
+239 MEDAERSYRRS
-250 LETATMVGNTVSE
+250 LESATMVGNTVSE

-271 SILADRGH
+271 SILAGRGH
-279 EAEALAVIEEALEL
+279 EAEALAVIEEAYRL
-293 SRRSGFPLQEVG
+293 SRSCGFALQEVG
-305 SLLAC
+305 SLIAC

-320 EEATRHYEMA
+320 EEATHHFEMA
-330 VEIADSHRMG
+330 VEVADSHRMG
-340 DLLPPALESLSA
+340 DLLPPALESLST

-359 FDEAYHDLQKSV
+359 FDEAYRDLQKSV
-371 EAAHTW
+371 EAAHAW

-382 TRILAGMATGYRLEK
+382 ARMLAELAAGYRLEK
-397 AKREAEGEKVRR
+397 AKREAQVEKVRR

-446 SASIDLKWLGFG
+446 STSIDLKSLGFG
-458 IYSPDSGVIE
+458 IYSPDSGEIE

-483 VFLSDEF
+483 VFLSDES

-496 VREKRVLYYATA
+496 VREKRILYYATS
-508 DEARSALGDHPIIT
+508 DEARSALGDKPTIT
-522 FEPIPVMPETI
+522 FGLVPVRSETI

-563 EMLEAIASFTAIAVE
+563 EMLEAVALFTAIAVE
-578 NARIMIRLN
+578 NARILIRLN
-587 EMNQTICGEKEQV
+587 ELNQTISGEKEQV

-611 EHDSLTGLSNRRF
+611 EHDSLTGLANRRF
-624 LERVLDEN
+624 LERILDEN
-632 IRLATLE
+632 IRLAILE
-639 DHSIAVF
+639 DNSIVVF
-646 FADLDDFKK
+646 FVDLDDFKR
-655 VNDVYGHDAG
+655 VNDAYGHDAG
-665 DRVLVAVAAR
+665 DRVLVAIAAR
-675 LLSVFRD
+675 LVSVFRD

-693 FVVAAPGVKDV
+693 YVVVAPGVKDMT
-704 RSIASMADKVV
+704 SIASMADKVV
-715 ASFDEPLTITEGP
+715 KSLNEPLSITEGP
-728 ISVSM
+728 VSVST

-740 PEHGCNSQELISR
+740 PEHGHSSRELINR

>member
-1 MRGNDRPGDSF
+1 M
-12 FALFSSSPRRR
+12 
-23 GPTLCCRMMEKTRYT
+23 TEETRYT
-38 TAMKTDAGEYV
+38 VAMKTDAGESV
-49 ECDGSSLGD
+49 GSAGRDPED
-58 SLRDELQWLYDEA
+58 SLQEELQGLYDKA
-71 FALSDRDARAAKAMA
+71 FALSDRDARAARVLA
-86 DEIYAK
+86 DDIYAK

-115 LSEYDN
+115 LSEYDS

-128 GDQIAQEHNLQ
+128 GDQIAQEHNLP
-139 NLVIKFRNGY
+139 NLAIKFRNGY

-157 RYHDAIEQ
+157 RYDDAIEQ
-165 FAEGLKKAREMGLKS
+165 FAEGLKKAREMDLKS
-180 DTGHFLIN
+180 DAGRFLVN
-188 LGEAS
+188 LGEVS
-193 LLMGDAAQA
+193 LLMGDIDQA
-202 LSFELEAEGLIPE
+202 LSFESEAEGLI
-215 LAGESRYAI
+215 LKDMAGDSRYAI

-232 AQSRSGR
+232 AQSKSGR
-239 IEDAERSYRRS
+239 MEDAERSYRRS

-271 SILADRGH
+271 SILAGRGH
-279 EAEALAVIEEALEL
+279 EAEALAVIEEAYRL
-293 SRRSGFPLQEVG
+293 SRSCGFALQEVG
-305 SLLAC
+305 SLIAC

-320 EEATRHYEMA
+320 EEATHHFEMA
-330 VEIADSHRMG
+330 VEVADSHRMG
-340 DLLPPALESLSA
+340 DLLPPALESLST

-359 FDEAYHDLQKSV
+359 FDEAYRDLQKSV
-371 EAAHTW
+371 EAAHAW

-382 TRILAGMATGYRLEK
+382 ARMLAELAAGYRLEK
-397 AKREAEGEKVRR
+397 VKREAQVEKVRR

-446 SASIDLKWLGFG
+446 STSIDLKSLGFG
-458 IYSPDSGVIE
+458 IYSPDSGEIE

-483 VFLSDEF
+483 VFLSDES

-496 VREKRVLYYATA
+496 VREKRILYYATS
-508 DEARSALGDHPIIT
+508 DEARSALGDKPTIT
-522 FEPIPVMPETI
+522 FGSVPVRSETI

-563 EMLEAIASFTAIAVE
+563 EMLETVALFTAIAVE
-578 NARIMIRLN
+578 NARILIRLN
-587 EMNQTICGEKEQV
+587 ELNQTISGEKEQV

-611 EHDSLTGLSNRRF
+611 EHDSLTGLANRRF
-624 LERVLDEN
+624 LERILDEN
-632 IRLATLE
+632 IRLAILE
-639 DHSIAVF
+639 DNSIVVF
-646 FADLDDFKK
+646 FVDLDDFKR
-655 VNDVYGHDAG
+655 VNDAYGHDAG
-665 DRVLVAVAAR
+665 DRVLVAIAVR
-675 LLSVFRD
+675 LVSVFRD

-693 FVVAAPGVKDV
+693 FVVVAPGVKDMT
-704 RSIASMADKVV
+704 SIASMADKVV
-715 ASFDEPLTITEGP
+715 KSLNEPLSITEGP
-728 ISVSM
+728 VSVSI

-740 PEHGCNSQELISR
+740 PEHGHSSRELINR

>member
-1 MRGNDRPGDSF
+1 
-12 FALFSSSPRRR
+12 
-23 GPTLCCRMMEKTRYT
+23 
-38 TAMKTDAGEYV
+38 MKTDVGENV
-49 ECDGSSLGD
+49 ECDGSSPGD
-58 SLRDELQWLYDEA
+58 SLPDELQRLYDKA
-71 FALSDRDARAAKAMA
+71 FALSDRDARVAKTMA

-102 GLSRYLAGFCFYN
+102 GLSRYLAGFCLYN
-115 LSEYDN
+115 LSEYDS

-128 GDQIAQEHNLQ
+128 GDQIAQEYNLP
-139 NLVIKFRNGY
+139 NLAIKFRNGY

-165 FAEGLKKAREMGLKS
+165 FAEGLKKAREIGLKS
-180 DTGHFLIN
+180 DIGHFLVN

-202 LSFELEAEGLIPE
+202 LSFESEAEGLIPE

-279 EAEALAVIEEALEL
+279 EAEVLSVIEEALRL
-293 SRRSGFPLQEVG
+293 SRSCGFPLQEVG
-305 SLLAC
+305 SLLAR

-315 SLGRL
+315 NLGRL
-320 EEATRHYEMA
+320 EEAIRHYEMA

-340 DLLPPALESLSA
+340 DLLPSALESLST

-359 FDEAYHDLQKSV
+359 FDEAYHDLLKSV
-371 EAAHTW
+371 EAAHAW

-382 TRILAGMATGYRLEK
+382 ARMLAELATGYRLEK
-397 AKREAEGEKVRR
+397 VKREAEGEKIRR

-438 LTRMWSEL
+438 LMRMWNEL
-446 SASIDLKWLGFG
+446 SASIDLKSLGFG
-458 IYSPDSGVIE
+458 IYSPDSGEIE

-483 VFLSDEF
+483 VFLSDES

-496 VREKRVLYYATA
+496 VREKRVLYYATS
-508 DEARSALGDHPIIT
+508 DDARSAIGDKPTIT
-522 FEPIPVMPETI
+522 FGSAPVRSETI

-587 EMNQTICGEKEQV
+587 EMNQTISGEKEQV
-600 EKVALASSWLA
+600 EKAALASSWLA

-639 DHSIAVF
+639 DNNIALF

-682 GDYVARVGGDE
+682 ADYVARVGGDE

-715 ASFDEPLTITEGP
+715 ASLNEPLTITEGP
-728 ISVSM
+728 ISVSI

-740 PEHGCNSQELISR
+740 PEHGRSSQELIKR
-753 ADEAMYLIK
+753 ADDAMYLIK

>member
-1 MRGNDRPGDSF
+1 MV
-12 FALFSSSPRRR
+12 
-23 GPTLCCRMMEKTRYT
+23 EKTRYT
-38 TAMKTDAGEYV
+38 VAMKTDAGEYV
-49 ECDGSSLGD
+49 GCAGSGLRD
-58 SLRDELQWLYDEA
+58 SLQDELQQLYDKA
-71 FALSDRDARAAKAMA
+71 FALSDRDARAAKVLA

-102 GLSRYLAGFCFYN
+102 GLSQYLAGFCFYN
-115 LSEYDN
+115 LSEYDS

-128 GDQIAQEHNLQ
+128 GDQIAQEHNLP
-139 NLVIKFRNGY
+139 NLAIKFRNGY

-180 DTGHFLIN
+180 DIGRFLVN
-188 LGEAS
+188 LGEVS
-193 LLMGDAAQA
+193 LLMGDTAQA
-202 LSFELEAEGLIPE
+202 LSFESEAEGLI
-215 LAGESRYAI
+215 LKDMAGDSRYAI
-224 DVYYNLAE
+224 DTYYNLAE
-232 AQSRSGR
+232 AQSKSGLM
-239 IEDAERSYRRS
+239 EDAERSYRRS
-250 LETATMVGNTVSE
+250 LETATRVGNTVSE

-271 SILADRGH
+271 SILAGRGH
-279 EAEALAVIEEALEL
+279 EAEALAVIEEALQL
-293 SRRSGFPLQEVG
+293 SRRCVFPLQEVA
-305 SLLAC
+305 SLLSC

-315 SLGRL
+315 SLGHL
-320 EEATRHYEMA
+320 EEATHHFEMA
-330 VEIADSHRMG
+330 VEEADSHKMG
-340 DLLPPALESLSA
+340 DLLPVALESLST

-359 FDEAYHDLQKSV
+359 FDEAYHDLRKSV
-371 EAAHTW
+371 EAAHAR

-382 TRILAGMATGYRLEK
+382 ARMLAELASGYRLEK
-397 AKREAEGEKVRR
+397 VKREAEVEKVRR

-438 LTRMWSEL
+438 LMRMWSEL
-446 SASIDLKWLGFG
+446 SASIDLKSLGFG
-458 IYSPDSGVIE
+458 IYSPDSGEIE

-483 VFLSDEF
+483 VFLSDES

-496 VREKRVLYYATA
+496 VREKRILYYATS
-508 DEARSALGDHPIIT
+508 DEARSALGDKPTIT
-522 FEPIPVMPETI
+522 FGSVPVRSETI

-587 EMNQTICGEKEQV
+587 EMNQTISGEKEQV
-600 EKVALASSWLA
+600 EKDALASSWLA

-624 LERVLDEN
+624 LERILDEN

-639 DHSIAVF
+639 DNSIAVL

-655 VNDVYGHDAG
+655 VNDTYGHDAG
-665 DRVLVAVAAR
+665 DRVLVAVGAR

-740 PEHGCNSQELISR
+740 PEHGHSSQELIRR

-768 WRLWSAF
+768 WRLSSAF

>member
-1 MRGNDRPGDSF
+1 
-12 FALFSSSPRRR
+12 
-23 GPTLCCRMMEKTRYT
+23 
-38 TAMKTDAGEYV
+38 MKTDAGESV
-49 ECDGSSLGD
+49 GSAGRDPED
-58 SLRDELQWLYDEA
+58 SLQEELQGLYDKA
-71 FALSDRDARAAKAMA
+71 FALSDRDARAARVLA
-86 DEIYAK
+86 DDIYAK

-115 LSEYDN
+115 LSEYDS

-128 GDQIAQEHNLQ
+128 GDQIAQEHNLP
-139 NLVIKFRNGY
+139 NLAIKFRNGY

-157 RYHDAIEQ
+157 RYDDAIEQ
-165 FAEGLKKAREMGLKS
+165 FAEGLKKAREMDLKS
-180 DTGHFLIN
+180 DAGRFLVN
-188 LGEAS
+188 LGEVS
-193 LLMGDAAQA
+193 LLMGDIDQA
-202 LSFELEAEGLIPE
+202 LSFESEAEGLI
-215 LAGESRYAI
+215 LKDMAGDSRYAI

-232 AQSRSGR
+232 AQSKSGR
-239 IEDAERSYRRS
+239 MEDAERSYRRS

-271 SILADRGH
+271 SILAGRGH
-279 EAEALAVIEEALEL
+279 EAEALAVIEEAYRL
-293 SRRSGFPLQEVG
+293 SRSCGFALQEVG
-305 SLLAC
+305 SLIAC

-320 EEATRHYEMA
+320 EEATHHFEMA
-330 VEIADSHRMG
+330 VEVADSHRMG
-340 DLLPPALESLSA
+340 DLLPPALESLST

-359 FDEAYHDLQKSV
+359 FDEAYRDLQKSV
-371 EAAHTW
+371 EAAHAW

-382 TRILAGMATGYRLEK
+382 ARMLAELAAGYRLEK
-397 AKREAEGEKVRR
+397 AKREAQVEKVRR

-446 SASIDLKWLGFG
+446 STSIDLKSLGFG
-458 IYSPDSGVIE
+458 IYSPDSGEIE

-483 VFLSDEF
+483 VFLSDES

-496 VREKRVLYYATA
+496 VREKRILYYATS
-508 DEARSALGDHPIIT
+508 DEARSALGDKPTIT
-522 FEPIPVMPETI
+522 FGLVPVRSETI

-563 EMLEAIASFTAIAVE
+563 EMLEAVALFTAIAVE
-578 NARIMIRLN
+578 NARILIRLN
-587 EMNQTICGEKEQV
+587 ELNQTISGEKEQV

-611 EHDSLTGLSNRRF
+611 EHDSLTGLANRRF
-624 LERVLDEN
+624 LERILDEN
-632 IRLATLE
+632 IRLAILE
-639 DHSIAVF
+639 DNSIVVF
-646 FADLDDFKK
+646 FVDLDDFKR
-655 VNDVYGHDAG
+655 VNDAYGHDAG
-665 DRVLVAVAAR
+665 DRVLVAIAVR
-675 LLSVFRD
+675 LVSVFRD

-693 FVVAAPGVKDV
+693 FVVVAPGVKDMT
-704 RSIASMADKVV
+704 SIASMADKVV
-715 ASFDEPLTITEGP
+715 KSLNEPLSITEGP
-728 ISVSM
+728 VSVSI

-740 PEHGCNSQELISR
+740 PEHGHSSRELINR

>member
-1 MRGNDRPGDSF
+1 
-12 FALFSSSPRRR
+12 
-23 GPTLCCRMMEKTRYT
+23 
-38 TAMKTDAGEYV
+38 MKTDAGESV
-49 ECDGSSLGD
+49 GSAGRDPED
-58 SLRDELQWLYDEA
+58 SLQEELQGLYDKA
-71 FALSDRDARAAKAMA
+71 FALSDRDARAARVLA
-86 DEIYAK
+86 DDIYAK

-115 LSEYDN
+115 LSEYDS

-128 GDQIAQEHNLQ
+128 GDQIAQEHNLP
-139 NLVIKFRNGY
+139 NLAIKFRNGY

-157 RYHDAIEQ
+157 RYDDAIEQ
-165 FAEGLKKAREMGLKS
+165 FAEGLKKAREMDLKS
-180 DTGHFLIN
+180 DAGRFLVN
-188 LGEAS
+188 LGEVS
-193 LLMGDAAQA
+193 LLMGDIDQA
-202 LSFELEAEGLIPE
+202 LSFESEAEGLI
-215 LAGESRYAI
+215 LKDMAGDSRYAI

-232 AQSRSGR
+232 AQSKSGR
-239 IEDAERSYRRS
+239 MEDAERSYRRS
-250 LETATMVGNTVSE
+250 LESATMVGNTVSE

-271 SILADRGH
+271 SILAGRGH
-279 EAEALAVIEEALEL
+279 EAEALAVIEEAYRL
-293 SRRSGFPLQEVG
+293 SRSCGFALQEVG
-305 SLLAC
+305 SLIAC

-320 EEATRHYEMA
+320 EEATHHFEMA
-330 VEIADSHRMG
+330 VEVADSHRMG
-340 DLLPPALESLSA
+340 DLLPPALESLST

-359 FDEAYHDLQKSV
+359 FDEAYRDLQKSV
-371 EAAHTW
+371 EAAHAW

-382 TRILAGMATGYRLEK
+382 ARMLAELAAGYRLEK
-397 AKREAEGEKVRR
+397 AKREAQVEKVRR

-446 SASIDLKWLGFG
+446 STSIDLKSLGFG
-458 IYSPDSGVIE
+458 IYSPDSGEIE

-483 VFLSDEF
+483 VFLSDES

-496 VREKRVLYYATA
+496 VREKRILYYATS
-508 DEARSALGDHPIIT
+508 DEARSALGDKPTIT
-522 FEPIPVMPETI
+522 FGLVPVRSETI

-563 EMLEAIASFTAIAVE
+563 EMLEAVALFTAIAVE
-578 NARIMIRLN
+578 NARILIRLN
-587 EMNQTICGEKEQV
+587 ELNQTISGEKEQV

-611 EHDSLTGLSNRRF
+611 EHDSLTGLANRRF
-624 LERVLDEN
+624 LERILDEN
-632 IRLATLE
+632 IRLAILE
-639 DHSIAVF
+639 DNSIVVF
-646 FADLDDFKK
+646 FVDLDDFKR
-655 VNDVYGHDAG
+655 VNDAYGHDAG
-665 DRVLVAVAAR
+665 DRVLVAIAVR
-675 LLSVFRD
+675 LVSVFRD

-693 FVVAAPGVKDV
+693 FVVVAPGVKDMT
-704 RSIASMADKVV
+704 SIASMADKVV
-715 ASFDEPLTITEGP
+715 KSLNEPLSITEGP
-728 ISVSM
+728 VSVSI

-740 PEHGCNSQELISR
+740 PEHGHSSRELINR